1 MQISTESWHFRFM
14 KNHISW
20 RADIPTN
27 LCPYMLSLV
36 WLLIKRTVALS
47 FRGLL
52 YALCAFI
59 LISPWLLLVHNFIVE
74 FIPAS
79 WLVYT
84 EKDATP
90 FLRLV
95 GIGVVCYALAGIA
108 LAIGGAV
115 VGVERYKNSDFVRN
129 RRQKK
134 DASLVLPP
142 KEPSVVAAWW
152 KDFHDKTCTPLE
164 FVNAPE

>member
-1 MQISTESWHFRFM
+1 MQISTNSWHFRFM
-14 KNHISW
+14 NKHTRW
-20 RADIPTN
+20 KRIPTN
-27 LCPYMLSLV
+27 LCPYMRSLL

-47 FRGLL
+47 FRGLF

-84 EKDATP
+84 AKDVTL
-90 FLRLV
+90 FLMLV
-95 GIGVVCYALAGIA
+95 GMGVVCYVLTGIVLAV
-108 LAIGGAV
+108 GGAM
-115 VGVERYKNSDFVRN
+115 VGVERYKNSDFARN

>member
-14 KNHISW
+14 NKHTRWN
-20 RADIPTN
+20 RIPTN
-27 LCPYMLSLV
+27 LCPYMRSLL

-52 YALCAFI
+52 YALCACI

-79 WLVYT
+79 WLVST
-84 EKDATP
+84 EKNASL
-90 FLRLV
+90 FLMLV
-95 GIGVVCYALAGIA
+95 GMGVVCYALAAIV
-108 LAIGGAV
+108 LAFGGAV
-115 VGVERYKNSDFVRN
+115 VGVERYKNSDYARN
-129 RRQKK
+129 RRLKK
-134 DASLVLPP
+134 DETLVLPP

-164 FVNAPE
+164 FVDVPE